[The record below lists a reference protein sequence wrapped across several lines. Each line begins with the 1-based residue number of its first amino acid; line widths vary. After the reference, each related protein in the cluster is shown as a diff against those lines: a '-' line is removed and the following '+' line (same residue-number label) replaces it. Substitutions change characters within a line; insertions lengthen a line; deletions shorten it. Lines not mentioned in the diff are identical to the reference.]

1 MLGRRDRLV
10 EFLIIA
16 ALVKGHAAFLVSEEW
31 LGILMGVAVME
42 QRVRILC
49 VPCRALLDWP
59 AQFSLFKNQL
69 PLSLVCRGLAREG
82 SVGNLYSC
90 CNDSSENCSAMEGNE
105 FLPDGLNNFL
115 PDGLPDGGLPVRCSI
130 PPCRPVTINLPAT
143 TTNQLVHGICVNTA
157 QGDLVPIASSSLSH
171 LEYTPVSF
179 TGSPKAWGDRNY
191 VLQGVESVTEC
202 NDGVYLRPS
211 LVKSIPSGT
220 EISITVAPWSTTVC
234 VFFKNIDDRDGGWS
248 SNLDETWVT
257 KDYDD
262 FGWDFNGQFLPL
274 MTRCHDINQ

>member
-1 MLGRRDRLV
+1 VVGDIDGRSCDG
-10 EFLIIA
+10 A
-16 ALVKGHAAFLVSEEW
+16 MMCK
-31 LGILMGVAVME
+31 
-42 QRVRILC
+42 
-49 VPCRALLDWP
+49 
-59 AQFSLFKNQL
+59 
-69 PLSLVCRGLAREG
+69 GLAREG

-90 CNDSSENCSAMEGNE
+90 CNDSSENCSAMEGIE
-105 FLPDGLNNFL
+105 F
-115 PDGLPDGGLPVRCSI
+115 LPDGGLPVRC
-130 PPCRPVTINLPAT
+130 PCGPVTINLPAT

-157 QGDLVPIASSSLSH
+157 QGDLGAIASSSLSH

-202 NDGVYLRPS
+202 NDGEYLRPS